1 MTSSINA
8 PAKKNGAGG
17 SYTWGISAQ
26 DDIDF
31 MPAAFGVAG
40 ANVSIMAAAPAT
52 PNEEGWLLVDAE
64 PKEAFQGNLMDD
76 KEFPTLAG
84 RGVPAQPSIPEVEQ
98 GIRTSPQVQA
108 VPSPARK
115 VVAKS
120 DQLRP
125 GSEDLFDASHPR
137 NRFACKPTT
146 TLPASTPSSS
156 QMAID
161 WSNSGIPLEVNRSLV
176 KSGNSAHLGLYQQAA
191 ATRIPT
197 EYLRPATAPVQ
208 ASRSHRVQ
216 LQGKPPM
223 VKQMFAKGSRGQR
236 S

>member
-26 DDIDF
+26 DEFDF
-31 MPAAFGVAG
+31 VPDSLGVAG
-40 ANVSIMAAAPAT
+40 SNVSIMAAPAT
-52 PNEEGWLLVDAE
+52 LTEEGWTVVEQRE
-64 PKEAFQGNLMDD
+64 PFQSDLMDD
-76 KEFPTLAG
+76 KEFPSLAG
-84 RGVPAQPSIPEVEQ
+84 KVVSARPSTPEVKQDITTYPEAQAVLASPAQ
-98 GIRTSPQVQA
+98 
-108 VPSPARK
+108 K
-115 VVAKS
+115 VVVKS

-125 GSEDLFDASHPR
+125 GSQDLFDASHPR
-137 NRFACKPTT
+137 NRFACKP
-146 TLPASTPSSS
+146 STPSPVSTPSTS
-156 QMAID
+156 QMSID
-161 WSNSGIPLEVNRSLV
+161 WSSSGIPLEVNRSLV
-176 KSGNSAHLGLYQQAA
+176 KAGNSAHLGLYQQAA